1 MAFRV
6 LLAALARRLSLHL
19 GVVAGLIAL
28 DLLLVAASLLA
39 LRQNIELRRAVADDV
54 LLLTPRTGSLEPPLE
69 GEDWLGNPQKIAYQ
83 RDRRP
88 TLVYTSTKECPH
100 CQENWRAMRTVQAMA
115 PSRLRMVYIDTGD
128 RFAPKYLAE
137 SGIGKSVL
145 LTQLASSAFLYD
157 ARVVPQLVLL
167 DRDGRVQWSHL
178 GGLAPSDVS
187 QALSMIEHD
196 QTK

>member
-1 MAFRV
+1 MAFRA
-6 LLAALARRLSLHL
+6 LQAALARRLSLHL

-28 DLLLVAASLLA
+28 DLLLVAASPLA
-39 LRQNIELRRAVADDV
+39 LRQNIELRRAVADEV
-54 LLLTPRTGSLEPPLE
+54 LLLTPRTGSLEPPLQ
-69 GEDWLGNPQKIAYQ
+69 DPQKIACQ

-88 TLVYTSTKECPH
+88 TLVYTFTKECPH

-115 PSRLRMVYIDTGD
+115 PSRLRIVYIDTGD
-128 RFAPKYLAE
+128 QFTPKYLAE

-145 LTQLASSAFLYD
+145 LTRLASSAFLYD

-178 GGLAPSDVS
+178 GGLAPSNVS